1 MNRHLIIQIV
11 FFMLAG
17 AANAADQA
25 HNQSAVSLTDVGSFS
40 DFASADYGPQQG
52 RAELQRSLQ
61 NSTGDLAAK
70 YLPPQHN
77 LYIEFIDIDMAGEL
91 IPAIRPPIC
100 RDAVYPST
108 TPMPG
113 SVPLIVISRPCCSST
128 TA

>member
-25 HNQSAVSLTDVGSFS
+25 HNQSAVSFTDVGSFS

-61 NSTGDLAAK
+61 NVPATWPRNTCRRSTICTS
-70 YLPPQHN
+70 N
-77 LYIEFIDIDMAGEL
+77 L
-91 IPAIRPPIC
+91 
-100 RDAVYPST
+100 ST
-108 TPMPG
+108 
-113 SVPLIVISRPCCSST
+113 ST
-128 TA
+128 WLVS